1 MRTASLNLPP
11 MTKTVPLHYQKGN
24 SSCPRGMLAEALCLQ
39 SLLYLLWGLSYF
51 QFGSS
56 ARFLGRSCGSCRVCV
71 VVLGERQVTIL
82 LSFNMKLTCKDLS
95 LQGVCKQHVLKPNY
109 VYRIRLSRFL

>member
-24 SSCPRGMLAEALCLQ
+24 SSCPRGMLTEALCLH

-56 ARFLGRSCGSCRVCV
+56 AKFLGRSCRVCV
-71 VVLGERQVTIL
+71 VVLGKRQVTIL

-95 LQGVCKQHVLKPNY
+95 LQGVCKQHVLKSNY
-109 VYRIRLSRFL
+109 VYRIRLSLFL